1 MNQLLYNASRDG
13 TCIVVNSI
21 KNIHSFELDAH
32 DDAIA
37 FACKDYWKLCDSLF
51 DDLFDVISSRL
62 DLLQLRA
69 LQRPKINDLSCW
81 LTVLPLEKDNF
92 DLTAQEFRDALAV
105 RYKKPLLNIP
115 PSCDGC
121 GSPSSLDHFLISKKG
136 GLITQCHN
144 EIQDAIG
151 DLLAL
156 VWGSVKCGRV
166 IKDISHDDSG
176 KVLIADLCVQGLWLP
191 QAEVLFDVHVIDTD
205 TQSYLRHP
213 PLLFY

>member
-13 TCIVVNSI
+13 TCVVVNSI

-32 DDAIA
+32 DDTIA
-37 FACKDYWKLCDSLF
+37 FAHKDYWKLYDSLF

-62 DLLQLRA
+62 DPLHLRA

-92 DLTAQEFRDALAV
+92 GLTAQEFYDALAV

-136 GLITQCHN
+136 GLITQRHN
-144 EIQDAIG
+144 EIRDAIG

-156 VWGSVKCGRV
+156 VWGSVKREPV
-166 IKDISHDDSG
+166 VKDISHDDSG
-176 KVLIADLCVQGLWLP
+176 KVLIADLCVRGVWLP
-191 QAEVLFDVHVIDTD
+191 QVKVLFDVHVIDTD
-205 TQSYLRHP
+205 AQSYLRHP